1 MGVWISRWAEV
12 SRADRSFS
20 VAGVGGFSW
29 RTVLSLVP
37 GIWEA
42 PSLGTSPA
50 GGGGKGRPI
59 MAPGVRPYNHPPEF
73 AQTHVH

>member
-1 MGVWISRWAEV
+1 MGIWIGRRDEV
-12 SRADRSFS
+12 SRADRSFY
-20 VAGVGGFSW
+20 VAGVGRIW

-59 MAPGVRPYNHPPEF
+59 IAPGV
-73 AQTHVH
+73 

>member
-1 MGVWISRWAEV
+1 MGIWIGHRAEV
-12 SRADRSFS
+12 SRADRSFY
-20 VAGVGGFSW
+20 VAGVGRIW

-50 GGGGKGRPI
+50 SGEGRGGPSWP
-59 MAPGVRPYNHPPEF
+59 PGFDLTLKYYK
-73 AQTHVH
+73 T